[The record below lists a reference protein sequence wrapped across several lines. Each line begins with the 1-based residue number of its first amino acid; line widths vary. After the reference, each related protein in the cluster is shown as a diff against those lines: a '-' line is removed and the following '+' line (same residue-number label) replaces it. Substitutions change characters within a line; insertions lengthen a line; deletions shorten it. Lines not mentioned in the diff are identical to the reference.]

1 MVKKINA
8 VPTGYRTATPA
19 LVVRNAAAAI
29 DYYTNVFGAVELSR
43 LYGDDGVIIWRAEL
57 KIGNS
62 IIHLCDEAPAFG
74 ILSPISLG
82 GTSGSVQ
89 LYLNDLDDAWARA
102 IETDAT
108 IVLPIENTYWGE
120 RTGRIV
126 DPFGHVWTLS
136 KRVEAVSKTELTK
149 RVEAFYAPEV
159 EQNIEAFD
167 IANVEASDVADEDI
181 LTVDI
186 RNIGK
191 SGEDN
196 AVVSNANE
204 TTPSVE

>member
-43 LYGDDGVIIWRAEL
+43 LYGNDGVIIWRAEL

-89 LYLNDLDDAWARA
+89 LYLNDLDDVWIRA
-102 IETDAT
+102 TEADAT
-108 IVLPIENTYWGE
+108 IVLPIEDTYWGE
-120 RTGRIV
+120 RTGRII

-136 KRVEAVSKTELTK
+136 KRVEAVSKAELTK
-149 RVEAFYAPEV
+149 RVEALYAPEV
-159 EQNIEAFD
+159 EQN
-167 IANVEASDVADEDI
+167 VEASDVTDDNI
-181 LTVDI
+181 PTVDI

-191 SGEDN
+191 SDENN
-196 AVVSNANE
+196 AVVSNTAE
-204 TTPSVE
+204 TAPSA

>member
-1 MVKKINA
+1 MAKKINA
-8 VPTGYRTATPA
+8 IPTGYRTATPA
-19 LVVRNAAAAI
+19 LVVQNAAAAI
-29 DYYTNVFGAVELSR
+29 EYYTNVFGAVELSR

-62 IIHLCDEAPAFG
+62 IIHLCDEVPAFG

-102 IETDAT
+102 IEADVTV
-108 IVLPIENTYWGE
+108 VLPIEDTYWGE

-136 KRVEAVSKTELTK
+136 KRVEAVSKAELSK
-149 RVEAFYAPEV
+149 RVEALYAPVVAQNLEV
-159 EQNIEAFD
+159 
-167 IANVEASDVADEDI
+167 SDTAEEDI
-181 LTVDI
+181 PTVDI
-186 RNIGK
+186 RNVGT
-191 SGEDN
+191 SDEN
-196 AVVSNANE
+196 NTVVPNANE
-204 TTPSVE
+204 AAPGA

>member
-1 MVKKINA
+1 MVRKVNA
-8 VPTGYRTATPA
+8 VPKGYRTATPA

-62 IIHLCDEAPAFG
+62 VLHLCDEMPTFG

-82 GTSGSVQ
+82 GSSGSIQ
-89 LYLNDLDDAWARA
+89 LYLDNLDATWARA
-102 IETDAT
+102 IDTNAN

-136 KRVEAVSKTELTK
+136 KRVEAVSKTEITK
-149 RVEAFYAPEV
+149 RATALYAPELD
-159 EQNIEAFD
+159 EIYNTRTAI
-167 IANVEASDVADEDI
+167 DEDI
-181 LTVDI
+181 PTIDI
-186 RNIGK
+186 RNIEM
-191 SGEDN
+191 SDEHN
-196 AVVSNANE
+196 ATSLAIK
-204 TTPSVE
+204 

>member
-1 MVKKINA
+1 MVRKVNA
-8 VPTGYRTATPA
+8 VPKGYRTATPA

-62 IIHLCDEAPAFG
+62 VLHLCDEMPTFG

-82 GTSGSVQ
+82 GSSGSIQ
-89 LYLNDLDDAWARA
+89 LYLDDLDATWARA
-102 IETDAT
+102 IDTNAN

-136 KRVEAVSKTELTK
+136 KRVEAVSKTEITK
-149 RVEAFYAPEV
+149 RATALYAPELD
-159 EQNIEAFD
+159 EIYNTRTAI
-167 IANVEASDVADEDI
+167 DEDI
-181 LTVDI
+181 PTIDI
-186 RNIGK
+186 RNIEM
-191 SGEDN
+191 SDEHN
-196 AVVSNANE
+196 ATSLAIK
-204 TTPSVE
+204 